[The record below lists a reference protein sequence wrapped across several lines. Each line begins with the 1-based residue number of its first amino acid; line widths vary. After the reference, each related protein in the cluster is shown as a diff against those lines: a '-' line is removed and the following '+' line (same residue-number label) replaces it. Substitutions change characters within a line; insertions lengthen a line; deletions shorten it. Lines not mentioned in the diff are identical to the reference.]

1 MKKMITLFFSLLVA
15 AGIKAQTTPQI
26 KKETVL
32 PTNNTSVVNQTIT
45 PDLKAVPK
53 TADSVSVNGSIDKA
67 YKVTNVQT
75 NPTLNNTVKDVKPM
89 KETPVSK
96 PHKY

>member
-1 MKKMITLFFSLLVA
+1 MKKFFALFVSLLVV
-15 AGIKAQTTPQI
+15 AGIKAQTVPQV
-26 KKETVL
+26 KKETVQ
-32 PTNNTSVVNQTIT
+32 PTNSTPVVNQSIT

-53 TADSVSVNGSIDKA
+53 TADSVSVNGRIDKA

>member
-1 MKKMITLFFSLLVA
+1 MKKFFALFVSLLVV
-15 AGIKAQTTPQI
+15 AGIKAQTVPQV
-26 KKETVL
+26 KKETVQ
-32 PTNNTSVVNQTIT
+32 PTNSTPVVNQSIT

-53 TADSVSVNGSIDKA
+53 TADSVSVNGRIDKA

-75 NPTLNNTVKDVKPM
+75 NPTLNSTVKDVKPM